1 MMLKWFST
9 DIILIKINK
18 KQRHYFAYQWR
29 AAVHRVTKSWTW
41 LSGWITTSYICSI
54 NVKYSFLMYK
64 MCILLAVYWENVY
77 NVYSKHSLNR
87 CLILYIN
94 SLFFKFFKC
103 LGKECSRWM
112 EISWGGVCLA
122 GLFTD
127 RRVGTRP
134 AVQCVQRNSGRWW
147 WWWVWRGDWGRS
159 HMAF

>member
-64 MCILLAVYWENVY
+64 MCILLAVYWENVCNY
-77 NVYSKHSLNR
+77 IISTHSIDVYYYILIVCSLN
-87 CLILYIN
+87 LLN
-94 SLFFKFFKC
+94 V
-103 LGKECSRWM
+103 LGKNVPGEWKYP
-112 EISWGGVCLA
+112 A

-127 RRVGTRP
+127 RKVGTRP
-134 AVQCVQRNSGRWW
+134 AVQCVQGSSGRW
-147 WWWVWRGDWGRS
+147 WWWVWRGNWGRS